1 MVNAKKTNAKSSSTT
16 PAAAPAAASS
26 AAAAVETVVE
36 VEQAVQVQ
44 EEQVQAV
51 QVQEEQVQ
59 AEQVQAE
66 QVQAVPEQV
75 EEESHDPATG
85 CVKWFNNKAG
95 YGFITVNDCVTGEPR
110 DIFVHHSAIQVRQS
124 QYKYL
129 VQGEYVELT
138 ISPVD
143 NEQHVI
149 QVSSVRGLKGGKL
162 MCETRNE
169 MRNNREEHYQ
179 SQPQQQASQ
188 QQYKPQ
194 YQQQQQQQTLQIPQ
208 TPRLQRRQNKDSRPP
223 QLSKNDEAEWMIV
236 PRRTTTIQ
244 PSTTNTNGNRRPRPQ
259 QRQPTVELNN

>member
-16 PAAAPAAASS
+16 PAAAPAAAAPAAAAPAAAAPAAASS
-26 AAAAVETVVE
+26 AAAVVETVVE
-36 VEQAVQVQ
+36 VEQAVQ
-44 EEQVQAV
+44 A
-51 QVQEEQVQ
+51 
-59 AEQVQAE
+59 QAE

-194 YQQQQQQQTLQIPQ
+194 YQQQQQQQQTLQIPQ

-236 PRRTTTIQ
+236 PRRTTTVQ